1 MMDRI
6 NAAIGELGGGAVD
19 FAINTHWHFDHADGN
34 LALGPQAPGLCL
46 RRIRGRRC

>member
-6 NAAIGELGGGAVD
+6 NAAIELGGGAVD

-34 LALGPQAPGLCL
+34 LALARKTGLYPRQL
-46 RRIRGRRC
+46 RRRC